1 MFSKLEIK
9 FKIFINSR
17 TDQSAV
23 VYSHDGILKSN
34 ENEHIILVP
43 NMDEFHKCKILFSKR
58 HQIQKQKETEDHLI
72 WLHLYN
78 VQKQKN

>member
-34 ENEHIILVP
+34 ENGHIRLVP
-43 NMDEFHKCKILFSKR
+43 NMDEFHKCKIRFCSAKD
-58 HQIQKQKETEDHLI
+58 IKFKNKNKQKTI
-72 WLHLYN
+72 
-78 VQKQKN
+78 